1 MEPHRRQ
8 RLSGG
13 PNSGS
18 INRVRDK
25 SLFIRRLGRLIVDTD
40 IAARDCRLPRRFR
53 NRIPEPNGLGPRIVR
68 NQASQ
73 DEYHGL
79 YEKKIWGA
87 TRKTISKSREAPQLT
102 FRVIRGLILLS
113 VESVL
118 FVLACHGSTTQVRSA
133 ECSCRPGAAVH
144 DSASAS
150 RGTCRPSPAETPT
163 KSAITS
169 VPVTI
174 RVGLLGFS
182 IRLS

>member
-1 MEPHRRQ
+1 M
-8 RLSGG
+8 
-13 PNSGS
+13 
-18 INRVRDK
+18 
-25 SLFIRRLGRLIVDTD
+25 DTR
-40 IAARDCRLPRRFR
+40 IAARDCRPTGLFR
-53 NRIPEPNGLGPRIVR
+53 EWVRDANGLGPRIVR
-68 NQASQ
+68 DQASQ

-174 RVGLLGFS
+174 RVGLSVRRPEINQSFDRSHGCPPHHGWTSPARTGWAKTVPDL
-182 IRLS
+182 IY